1 MSFKSNVIEG
11 VLTMAQKES
20 HSDKTEKLPLPNL
33 VPAEFA
39 AMGKKRVEE
48 LAKVQKE
55 LLDKLQET
63 AVA

>member
-1 MSFKSNVIEG
+1 
-11 VLTMAQKES
+11 MAQKES